1 MLILLSVSSWA
12 GFIGVQPVGLFRNSH
27 SEGAHVGN
35 LRLCGRYLE
44 IPNFVF
50 VNLCFQREVRCDNGA
65 CTGDLEPGL
74 GDDSASLSFPA
85 FLSLLP
91 LGALGHLASPFLPL
105 SRDCCHT
112 PPVWSPVLTVE
123 VVSSWKLGI
132 DPPTLREVPCFH
144 SALSPANYVASLGIS
159 LNFLV

>member
-27 SEGAHVGN
+27 SEGAHAGN

-50 VNLCFQREVRCDNGA
+50 VNLCFPCEVRCDNGA

-105 SRDCCHT
+105 S
-112 PPVWSPVLTVE
+112 
-123 VVSSWKLGI
+123 
-132 DPPTLREVPCFH
+132 
-144 SALSPANYVASLGIS
+144 
-159 LNFLV
+159 